1 MDFGIE
7 LTIDTK
13 SLKHTPQL
21 LQIIEEALARHK
33 EATALMAEE
42 RNVDALERVVSG
54 LRILR
59 ESTEYEN
66 REFRALLLMLLFDLA
81 EVHFLLKDYKQSEKE
96 IDTIFKVL
104 EPLIKEDADRFG
116 EYHILAMEL
125 STRILRSRK
134 KTLDMLVKQKIQ
146 ADQLW
151 EKVNSGVVAATDRLV
166 EALRK
171 VGQLLAASG
180 DYRGAMKFYAE
191 AIKISK
197 KRAGRVT
204 RKEVKMTIEMAEIM
218 MRVGQMRPRA
228 ARLLDAIL
236 PHAVALETV
245 ELEENILA
253 LKEMLSADLEQESK
267 WKLFLHNLQKTGKRI
282 ERALTKKQ
290 KEVAEEIA
298 GEEETLAEE
307 AEPLLTE
314 AEIRTAS
321 ALVDDIA
328 ATSAVADSAEEEEKA
343 DADL

>member
-7 LTIDTK
+7 INIDTK
-13 SLKHTPQL
+13 SLRNNPEHL
-21 LQIIEEALARHK
+21 AIIEMGLQQHQAAS
-33 EATALMAEE
+33 ALMAEQRDVE
-42 RNVDALERVVSG
+42 ALERIVSA
-54 LRILR
+54 LRTMR
-59 ESTEYEN
+59 DFKEFEN
-66 REFRALLLMLLFDLA
+66 REFRALLLVLLFDLA
-81 EVHFLLKDYKQSEKE
+81 EVHFRMKDYKQSEKE
-96 IDTIFKVL
+96 LDTIFKLL

-134 KTLDMLVKQKIQ
+134 KALDMLVKQKLQ

-166 EALRK
+166 DALCK
-171 VGQLLAASG
+171 VAQLLAASG

-228 ARLLDAIL
+228 GRLLDAIL

-245 ELEENILA
+245 ELEENIIA
-253 LKEMLSADLEQESK
+253 LKEILNAEVEPDSK
-267 WKLFLHNLQKTGKRI
+267 WKLFLHNLQKAGKRI
-282 ERALTKKQ
+282 ERAISKGKK
-290 KEVAEEIA
+290 EDEEI
-298 GEEETLAEE
+298 
-307 AEPLLTE
+307 
-314 AEIRTAS
+314 
-321 ALVDDIA
+321 
-328 ATSAVADSAEEEEKA
+328 ADSAETEEAE
-343 DADL
+343 DANTEA